1 MSVRATLPRIH
12 QLVDEHPCKFK
23 PVYYS
28 MFVEPVRDALRAAG
42 VEVED
47 PVSIERGV
55 IARFEWPD
63 GKRCRVLVDYAD
75 QVHVD
80 GLVRFAMEQPSG
92 EFDLVAKM
100 KPCDRFAQ
108 EYAEYPRPVVPWGY
122 LIAPTHSGE
131 ALECIADRAWFLD
144 ALENEHGTFSSSL
157 REMQDQELSAGGG
170 PNLVTRGVYHAKHHC
185 PERMRFFDPEL
196 FDGEKTDVGFRDH
209 IAKLARSGAMLNLC
223 GPDNTID
230 RKVVEACA
238 IGVPIVSNDGL
249 KDLRLPWGRR
259 FVHGE
264 NVWFVNSIEEVKR
277 IARDGLPRETRKVLS
292 AGGRALYEACFR
304 PASVG
309 QWMVQ
314 CAREHAR

>member
-1 MSVRATLPRIH
+1 MGVRVTLPLGD
-12 QLVDEHPCKFK
+12 QLVDEHPCTFK
-23 PVYYS
+23 KVYYA
-28 MFVEPVRDALRAAG
+28 MFVEPVRDALRAVGIEPEPAPQ
-42 VEVED
+42 V
-47 PVSIERGV
+47 ERGV

-80 GLVRFAMEQPSG
+80 GLVKFAEG

-100 KPCDRFAQ
+100 KPCDRFAK
-108 EYAEYPRPVVPWGY
+108 EYDAYHKPIVPWGY

-131 ALECIADRAWFLD
+131 VKECMEDRRWFFGDLD
-144 ALENEHGTFSSSL
+144 SL
-157 REMQDQELSAGGG
+157 RTYQDLALASGTSGTK
-170 PNLVTRGVYHAKHHC
+170 LVTRGAFHAMHHC
-185 PERMRFFDPEL
+185 PERQRFFDPEL
-196 FDGEKTDVGFRDH
+196 MQGEKTDRNFREH
-209 IAKLARSGAMLNLC
+209 MREVALSQAILNLC

-259 FVHGE
+259 FVHGD
-264 NVWFVNSIEEVKR
+264 NVWFVNSTAEVKQ
-277 IARDGLPRETRKVLS
+277 IMVEGLPLEVRRDLS

-309 QWMVQ
+309 HWMLQ
-314 CAREHAR
+314 CAREHAA